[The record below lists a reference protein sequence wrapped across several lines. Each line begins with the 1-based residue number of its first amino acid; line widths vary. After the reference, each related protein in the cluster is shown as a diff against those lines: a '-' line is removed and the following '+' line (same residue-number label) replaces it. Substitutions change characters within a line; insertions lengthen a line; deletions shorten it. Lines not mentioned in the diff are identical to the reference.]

1 MSKIHNTAII
11 SKNVIIDAEV
21 EIGAYSVIGENVKIG
36 KGTKIKSHVIIEGDT
51 TIGEGNIIYSFAAI
65 GTDPQDLKYAGE
77 DTKVIIGNNNKI
89 REYVTINKGTIASGK
104 TIVGNDNLLM
114 AYSHIAHDCIVG
126 SHCILANA
134 ATLGGHAEIDDWA
147 IIGGLTGIH
156 QFVKIGAHV
165 MVGGGSAL
173 KQDVMP
179 YVIVDGNDAKVRGIN
194 SIGLQRR
201 GFTKEELQNIKKA
214 YKIIFRS
221 KLKMDDALE
230 KLKDEFAEDE
240 KVKLFIEF
248 AEKSER
254 GVYR

>member
-1 MSKIHNTAII
+1 MSKIHKTAIVGGNAKI
-11 SKNVIIDAEV
+11 AEDV
-21 EIGAYSVIGENVKIG
+21 EIGPYSVIGENVKIG
-36 KGTKIKSHVIIEGDT
+36 KGTKIKSHVVIEGDT

-89 REYVTINKGTIASGK
+89 REYVTINKGTTASDK
-104 TIVGNDNLLM
+104 TVIGDDNLLM
-114 AYSHIAHDCIVG
+114 AYSHVAHDCVVG
-126 SHCILANA
+126 NHCILANA
-134 ATLGGHAEIDDWA
+134 ATLGGHAEIHDWA
-147 IIGGLTGIH
+147 IIGGLTGVH

-165 MVGGGSAL
+165 MVGGASAI

-179 YVIVDGNDAKVRGIN
+179 YVIIDGNNAKVRGIN

-201 GFTKEELQNIKKA
+201 GFTKEELKNIKKA
-214 YKIIFRS
+214 YRIIFRS
-221 KLKMDDALE
+221 KLKMNDALE
-230 KLKDEFAEDE
+230 ELKKEFSEDE